1 MYFGLGLVSLASL
14 RRHDE
19 DHYHRNRPGA
29 ITETFTLKAQDVKT
43 RQTPTGPT
51 RPKPDT
57 SGMTREPI
65 MSTSSAFFSSRRRR
79 FDLDLQIS
87 LGLRGVEAIG
97 MRAWDKV
104 EFSGKDLGK
113 LRYCKVL
120 WKIVVDVDLFPT
132 LKAPIKRSR

>member
-1 MYFGLGLVSLASL
+1 
-14 RRHDE
+14 
-19 DHYHRNRPGA
+19 
-29 ITETFTLKAQDVKT
+29 
-43 RQTPTGPT
+43 
-51 RPKPDT
+51 
-57 SGMTREPI
+57 